1 MVAKYAYDSDETLTG
16 SPTAPLVTNDVTT
29 TIEPE
34 VTTAGGVDEALA
46 ERKIAVSEN

>member
-1 MVAKYAYDSDETLTG
+1 MAKYAYDSEEMQAG
-16 SPTAPLVTNDVTT
+16 SPTAPLVADDVTT